1 MISPR
6 IHQAYLLKQRTTY
19 NDSKQCKTILKN
31 PQQSTMIKK
40 LTMTDDPTK
49 SPKRTTKTHIDKK
62 VSTYSNQKQSSTTQ
76 DII

>member
-1 MISPR
+1 MISRR

-40 LTMTDDPTK
+40 LTMTHNDPQKVQKELQKPILIKKSRPIATK
-49 SPKRTTKTHIDKK
+49 NNHQQHKI
-62 VSTYSNQKQSSTTQ
+62 
-76 DII
+76 